1 MVVDMPEWNPK
12 RLTEHSPKLATGLT
26 LEHATIVTADLA
38 VNFLGLES
46 ARILGTPFMI
56 MLMEITSRNCVKPHL
71 AEGFDTVGTLVN
83 VRHLAST
90 PIGARVRFTS
100 ELINISGKRV
110 TFKVEA
116 FNEKEKI
123 GEGEHERAI
132 IDVARFAVRVAEKK
146 DG

>member
-1 MVVDMPEWNPK
+1 MPEWNSK
-12 RLTEHSPKLATGLT
+12 STSEHSPRLAVGLS

-38 VNFLGLES
+38 VNFLGLEA

-90 PIGARVRFTS
+90 PIGSRVRFTS
-100 ELINISGKRV
+100 ELINIIGKRV
-110 TFKVEA
+110 KFKVEA

-132 IDVARFAVRVAEKK
+132 IHVARFGERVAEKRA
-146 DG
+146 